1 MKRKKKKPIEQ
12 VLKKKK
18 PTAKQ
23 LQVAQDQLDIETM
36 KAIESGHANEL
47 REKVFINEY
56 LKDFNATRAYVK
68 AGYTN
73 NKRSAATLAGKIL
86 TKVDIQSAIKKRIE
100 SRMAALSLDQE
111 HVLKNL
117 LAIHERCMQAEPVLD
132 SNGEPTGLYKFDA
145 SGANRSLELIGKHLN
160 MFPTTLRNDPKNPV
174 DVAKTIIYIPNNG
187 R

>member
-23 LQVAQDQLDIETM
+23 LQAAQDKLDVETM
-36 KAIESGHANEL
+36 KAIESGHAEEI

-56 LKDFNATRAYVK
+56 LKDFNATRA
-68 AGYTN
+68 
-73 NKRSAATLAGKIL
+73 
-86 TKVDIQSAIKKRIE
+86 AIKSGYSKNSASTIAGRLLRKVEVQAAVKKRLE

-111 HVLKNL
+111 YVLKNL
-117 LAIHERCMQAEPVLD
+117 LAIHERCMQAEPVVD
-132 SNGEPTGLYKFDA
+132 SNGEKTGLYKFDA
-145 SGANRSLELIGKHLN
+145 SGANRALELIGKHLN